1 MSRGSRRLAV
11 LLFLFLIAAA
21 GQAHVGS
28 PNVFFD
34 GEAGPWPVRVIVR
47 PPEVVPGLA
56 EITVRIKQ
64 GSADHVTVQPVHYRT
79 GLEGAPPPDV
89 AKPVPGAPGVYSGQ
103 LWLMIQG
110 SYSIRVRVEGGGQAG
125 EVLVPV
131 TTAPTRL
138 KEMRP
143 GLGAILSVLGLLLFA
158 GAVTLAGAAVRE
170 SVLAPGEAPDP
181 RRVRRARVVAVG
193 VGLFLA
199 LILAGGKRW
208 WGAVEAAAREDL
220 YRPFK
225 TEASVRPGQ
234 GLRLAILDDRRRD
247 WAPLMPDHGKLMH
260 LFLVREP
267 GLDAFA
273 HLHPVPESGGQNRFQ
288 AALPPLPPGRYRLYA
303 DIVHESGF
311 PQTLTNTVEVPAP
324 VGGATGGQPTDPD
337 DSWSVAAA
345 QPEVSRL
352 ENGGEMRWLRDA
364 SGDLRFQVKR
374 PDGQPAVLEPY
385 LGMLGHAVVT
395 REDGAVFVH
404 LHPVGSFSMAA
415 QESFERKLGQREMV
429 MRHSAHGAPGLVSFP
444 YEFPQPGRYR
454 VWVQVKS
461 GGRVLTGSF
470 ATTVSAAHP

>member
-1 MSRGSRRLAV
+1 MSRRLAV
-11 LLFLFLIAAA
+11 FLFLLATAV
-21 GQAHVGS
+21 QAHVGS
-28 PNVFFD
+28 PNVFFE

-56 EITVRIKQ
+56 EVTVRVEP
-64 GSADHVTVQPVHYRT
+64 GSAERPRQVTVQPVHYQS

-89 AKPVPGAPGVYSGQ
+89 AKPVPGAPGLYSGQ

-110 SYSIRVRVEGGGQAG
+110 SYSIRVRVEGGGREG
-125 EVLVPV
+125 EILVPV

-181 RRVRRARVVAVG
+181 RRVRRARMVAVG
-193 VGLFLA
+193 VGVFLA
-199 LILAGGKRW
+199 LVLAGGRRW

-225 TEASVRPGQ
+225 TEAAVRPGQ
-234 GLRLAILDDRRRD
+234 GLSLTIRDDRSRE
-247 WAPLMPDHGKLMH
+247 WSPLMPDHGKLMH

-273 HLHPVPESGGQNRFQ
+273 HLHPVPENEGQDRFRS
-288 AALPPLPPGRYRLYA
+288 ALPPLPPGRYRLYA
-303 DIVHESGF
+303 DVVHESGF
-311 PQTLTNTVEVPAP
+311 PQTLTNTVEVPP
-324 VGGATGGQPTDPD
+324 GATAGPAPDPD

-352 ENGGEMRWLRDA
+352 ENGGEMTWLRDA
-364 SGDLRFQVKR
+364 SGDLRFQVKG
-374 PDGQPAVLEPY
+374 PDGRPAILEPY
-385 LGMLGHAVVT
+385 MGMLGHAVVT

-415 QESFERKLGQREMV
+415 QESFERKLGQREMA
-429 MRHSAHGAPGLVSFP
+429 MDHSTHGSPGLVSFP

-461 GGRVLTGSF
+461 GGRVLTGAF
-470 ATTVSAAHP
+470 VTEVKGT